1 MGKLRAR
8 GSFVSQFEM
17 LSREILEIG
26 EGWYVTP
33 VRRVVYVLEED
44 GVKG

>member
-1 MGKLRAR
+1 MGKLRAQ
-8 GSFVSQFEM
+8 GSSVSQFEM
-17 LSREILEIG
+17 LSREILEIV